1 MWKLIIMLV
10 LCSTSVAAF
19 NTSSSIY
26 KTNAYF
32 GSGSDNGNNSLYNAS
47 YGESQVAIGQV
58 SEFGS
63 LYAIGYGI
71 FYGKAGFTISAQV
84 LSFAIRI
91 ADFGIEWIKLN
102 WTV

>member
-19 NTSSSIY
+19 NTSSTNY
-26 KTNAYF
+26 KITSYF
-32 GSGSDNGNNSLYNAS
+32 GSGADNGNNSLYNSS
-47 YGESQVAIGQV
+47 YGDSQVTIGQV
-58 SEFGS
+58 SEFGN

-71 FYGKAGFTISAQV
+71 FYGKAGFTPAEK
-84 LSFAIRI
+84 LLAFAIKI